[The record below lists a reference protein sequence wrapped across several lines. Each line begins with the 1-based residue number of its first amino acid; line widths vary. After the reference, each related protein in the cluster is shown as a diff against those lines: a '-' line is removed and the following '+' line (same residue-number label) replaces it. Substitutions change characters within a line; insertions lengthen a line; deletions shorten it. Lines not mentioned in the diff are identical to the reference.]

1 VDILRNRIDI
11 PKGLYGITGDN
22 FANGKSNYECVEE
35 MIKGGIKIVQYRDKF
50 KSTREK
56 VEEAKAIKKLCHKNN
71 VLFIVNDDVAVAML
85 VDADG
90 VHVGQDDMKPDDV
103 RKLIGIN
110 KIIGLSTH
118 SEEQGMAAYNNENVD
133 YIGVGPIFPTTTK
146 DTAPVG
152 LEYLE
157 FAVKNLHLPFIA
169 IGGIKEYNID
179 EIIKRGAQRICL
191 VSDIVG
197 AENICKKIINLNS
210 KILKK

>member
-1 VDILRNRIDI
+1 MRNRIDI

-152 LEYLE
+152 LEYLK

-169 IGGIKEYNID
+169 IGGIKEDNID

>member
-1 VDILRNRIDI
+1 MRNRIDI

-146 DTAPVG
+146 DTTPVG
-152 LEYLE
+152 LKYLE

-169 IGGIKEYNID
+169 IGGIKEDNID

>member
-1 VDILRNRIDI
+1 MRNRIDI

-35 MIKGGIKIVQYRDKF
+35 MVKGGIKIVQYRDKF

>member
-1 VDILRNRIDI
+1 MRNRIDI

-35 MIKGGIKIVQYRDKF
+35 MVKGGIKIVQYRDKF

-157 FAVKNLHLPFIA
+157 FAVKNLHLPFVA

>member
-1 VDILRNRIDI
+1 MRNRIDI

-157 FAVKNLHLPFIA
+157 FAVKNLYLPFIA
-169 IGGIKEYNID
+169 IGGIKEDNID

-197 AENICKKIINLNS
+197 AENICKKIIDLNK

>member
-1 VDILRNRIDI
+1 MDILRNRIDI

-22 FANGKSNYECVEE
+22 FANGKSNYESVEE

>member
-1 VDILRNRIDI
+1 MRNRIDI

-22 FANGKSNYECVEE
+22 FANGKSNYECIEE

>member
-1 VDILRNRIDI
+1 MRNRIDI

-22 FANGKSNYECVEE
+22 FANGKSNYECIEE

-169 IGGIKEYNID
+169 IGGIKEDNID

>member
-1 VDILRNRIDI
+1 MRNRIDI

-152 LEYLE
+152 MEYLE

-169 IGGIKEYNID
+169 IGGIKEDNID

>member
-1 VDILRNRIDI
+1 MRNRIDI

-169 IGGIKEYNID
+169 IGGIKEDNID

>member
-1 VDILRNRIDI
+1 MRNRIDI

-56 VEEAKAIKKLCHKNN
+56 VEDAKAIKKLCHKNN

-157 FAVKNLHLPFIA
+157 FAVKNLYLPFIA
-169 IGGIKEYNID
+169 IGGIKEDNID

>member
-1 VDILRNRIDI
+1 MRNRIDI

-103 RKLIGIN
+103 RKRIGIN

>member
-1 VDILRNRIDI
+1 MRNRIDI

-22 FANGKSNYECVEE
+22 FANGKSNYQCVEE
-35 MIKGGIKIVQYRDKF
+35 MIKGGIKIIQYRDKR
-50 KSTREK
+50 KSSGEK
-56 VEEAKAIKKLCHKNN
+56 VEEAKTIRELCRKNN
-71 VLFIVNDDVAVAML
+71 VLFIVNDDVAIAML

-103 RKLIGIN
+103 RKLIGTN

-157 FAVKNLHLPFIA
+157 FAVKNLHMPFVA
-169 IGGIKEYNID
+169 IGGIKDYNIN
-179 EIIKRGAQRICL
+179 EIINRGVQRICL

-197 AENICKKIINLNS
+197 AENIYKKIIDLNN

>member
-1 VDILRNRIDI
+1 MDILRNRIDI

-22 FANGKSNYECVEE
+22 FANGKSNYQCVEE
-35 MIKGGIKIVQYRDKF
+35 MIKGGIKIVQYRDKL
-50 KSTREK
+50 KSTGEK
-56 VEEAKAIKKLCHKNN
+56 VEEVKAIRELCRKNN
-71 VLFIVNDDVAVAML
+71 VLFIVNDDVAIAML

-103 RKLIGIN
+103 RKLIGID

-169 IGGIKEYNID
+169 IGGIKEDNID

>member
-1 VDILRNRIDI
+1 
-11 PKGLYGITGDN
+11 
-22 FANGKSNYECVEE
+22 
-35 MIKGGIKIVQYRDKF
+35 
-50 KSTREK
+50 
-56 VEEAKAIKKLCHKNN
+56 
-71 VLFIVNDDVAVAML
+71 
-85 VDADG
+85 
-90 VHVGQDDMKPDDV
+90 
-103 RKLIGIN
+103 
-110 KIIGLSTH
+110 
-118 SEEQGMAAYNNENVD
+118 MAAYNNENVD

-169 IGGIKEYNID
+169 IGGIKEDNID

>member
-1 VDILRNRIDI
+1 MRNRIDI

-179 EIIKRGAQRICL
+179 EIIKRGAQRI
-191 VSDIVG
+191 
-197 AENICKKIINLNS
+197 
-210 KILKK
+210 

>member
-1 VDILRNRIDI
+1 MRNRIDI

-169 IGGIKEYNID
+169 IGGIKEDNID

-197 AENICKKIINLNS
+197 AENICKKIINLNN

>member
-1 VDILRNRIDI
+1 MRNRIDI
-11 PKGLYGITGDN
+11 PKGLYGITADN
-22 FANGKSNYECVEE
+22 FSNGKSNYQCVEE
-35 MIKGGIKIVQYRDKF
+35 MIKGGIKIIQYRDKR
-50 KSTREK
+50 KSSGEK
-56 VEEAKAIKKLCHKNN
+56 VEEAKAIRELCRKNN
-71 VLFIVNDDVAVAML
+71 VLFIMNDNVAIAML

-103 RKLIGIN
+103 RKLIGTN

-157 FAVKNLHLPFIA
+157 FAVKNLHMPFVA
-169 IGGIKEYNID
+169 IGGIKDYNIN
-179 EIIKRGAQRICL
+179 EIINRGAQRICL

-197 AENICKKIINLNS
+197 AENIYKKIIDLNN

>member
-1 VDILRNRIDI
+1 MRNRIDI
-11 PKGLYGITGDN
+11 PKGLYGITADN

-35 MIKGGIKIVQYRDKF
+35 MVKGGIKIVQYRDKF

>member
-1 VDILRNRIDI
+1 MRNRIDI

-118 SEEQGMAAYNNENVD
+118 SEEQGMAAYNNKNVD

-169 IGGIKEYNID
+169 IGGIKEDNID

>member
-1 VDILRNRIDI
+1 MDILRNRIDI

-157 FAVKNLHLPFIA
+157 FAVKNLYLPFIA
-169 IGGIKEYNID
+169 IGGIKEDNID

-197 AENICKKIINLNS
+197 AENICKKIICME
-210 KILKK
+210 

>member
-1 VDILRNRIDI
+1 MRNRIDI

-118 SEEQGMAAYNNENVD
+118 SEEQGMAAYNNENID

-169 IGGIKEYNID
+169 IGGIKEDNID

>member
-11 PKGLYGITGDN
+11 PKGLYGITANN
-22 FANGKSNYECVEE
+22 FANGKSNYQCVEE
-35 MIKGGIKIVQYRDKF
+35 MIKGGIKIIQYRDKR
-50 KSTREK
+50 KSSGEK
-56 VEEAKAIKKLCHKNN
+56 VEEAKAIRELCRKNN
-71 VLFIVNDDVAVAML
+71 VLFIMNDNVAIAML

-103 RKLIGIN
+103 RKLIGTN

-157 FAVKNLHLPFIA
+157 FAVKNLHMPFVA
-169 IGGIKEYNID
+169 IGGIKDYNIN
-179 EIIKRGAQRICL
+179 EIINRGAQRICL

-197 AENICKKIINLNS
+197 AENIYKKIIDLNN

>member
-1 VDILRNRIDI
+1 MRNRIDI

-22 FANGKSNYECVEE
+22 FANGKSNYECIEE

-85 VDADG
+85 VDTDG

>member
-1 VDILRNRIDI
+1 MRNRIDI

-146 DTAPVG
+146 DTTPVG

-169 IGGIKEYNID
+169 IGGIKEDNID

>member
-1 VDILRNRIDI
+1 MRNRIDI

-133 YIGVGPIFPTTTK
+133 YIGVGPIFTTTTK

>member
-1 VDILRNRIDI
+1 MDILRNRIDI

>member
-1 VDILRNRIDI
+1 MRNRIDI

-146 DTAPVG
+146 DTVPVG

>member
-1 VDILRNRIDI
+1 MRNRIDI

-146 DTAPVG
+146 DAAPVG
-152 LEYLE
+152 LKYLE

-169 IGGIKEYNID
+169 IGGIKEDNID

>member
-1 VDILRNRIDI
+1 MRNRINI

-22 FANGKSNYECVEE
+22 FANGKSNYQCVEE
-35 MIKGGIKIVQYRDKF
+35 MIKGGIKIIQYRDKR
-50 KSTREK
+50 KSSGEK
-56 VEEAKAIKKLCHKNN
+56 IEEAKAIRELCRKNN
-71 VLFIVNDDVAVAML
+71 VLFIVNDDVAIAML
-85 VDADG
+85 IDADG

-103 RKLIGIN
+103 RKLIGTD

-118 SEEQGMAAYNNENVD
+118 SEGQGMAAYNNENVD

-157 FAVKNLHLPFIA
+157 FAVKNIHMPFVA
-169 IGGIKEYNID
+169 IGGIKDYNIN
-179 EIIKRGAQRICL
+179 EIINRGAQRICL

-197 AENICKKIINLNS
+197 AENICK
-210 KILKK
+210 